1 MKIILSIL
9 NLLLI
14 SNILLAQEEIKGKIY
29 SKLNEDLI
37 PISGVN
43 VYWLD
48 TSKGTISNKDG
59 KFSIPKNNNTNKL
72 ILSFI
77 GFQTDTLLVENQSN
91 ISHVMKE
98 SNLGELD
105 EIEVTERRKSL
116 QRSYLSAQNITKI
129 SSEELLKAACCNLS
143 ESFETNP
150 SIDIN
155 FSDALTGTKQI
166 NMLGLSSPYIMIT
179 QENIPFVRGASQV
192 YGLTYTPGP
201 WIESIQVTKGTGSVV
216 NGFESIVGQINAEL
230 KKPSLSNPFFLNAFA
245 SVNGRKEFNFH
256 FNKTLSQKFSLGV
269 YGHASGRTMITDNND
284 DGFLDMPITRQIN
297 LLKRV
302 QYTDAENGFVGFLSL
317 RFLNDR
323 KISGET
329 TFNGR
334 SNNLNLSSWGSEIF
348 TQRADASLKIGY
360 VFPLITY
367 QSIGF
372 QSAYSKH
379 NQESFFGIRDY
390 NISHES
396 YYSNLIF
403 NSIITNTKHKFK
415 TGLNFS
421 RDIYS
426 ENIDTDLYNRTD
438 DVFGMFFE
446 YTYDN
451 LENLNLV
458 VGLRLDNHN
467 NIGTFLS
474 PRLHLRYQKNE
485 TPTIFRISVGQGRKV
500 GNIFAENQNI
510 FASNRTIQIFPSNG
524 SIYGLK
530 PEIAW
535 NYGLSITRNF
545 NLFNRSADI
554 ILDFYNTTFLNQVVA
569 DFEKLQYIQF
579 YNLSG
584 KSFSKSFQIELN
596 YKASN
601 NISTRI
607 AYKNENV
614 KVSYRDG
621 FKRKPLRPYSR
632 FFFNIE
638 YNTVSTNG
646 KGWRNDFTYNI
657 VGKQRVPANLLD
669 LNGFVASSYNIINF
683 QTAKVF
689 SPKFELYLGGENLL
703 NVRQKNPIIAADNPF
718 GRNFDASLVYA
729 PVFGRFLYS
738 GIRFNLN

>member
-9 NLLLI
+9 NFLLV
-14 SNILLAQEEIKGKIY
+14 SNALLSQENIKGQIF
-29 SKLNEDLI
+29 SKSKENLI
-37 PISGVN
+37 PLKGVN
-43 VYWLD
+43 IYWLN
-48 TSKGTISNKDG
+48 TSIGTISNEDG
-59 KFSIPKNNNTNKL
+59 KFSIPANNNSKKL
-72 ILSFI
+72 IISFI
-77 GFQTDTLLVENQSN
+77 GFQTDTLNIEKKSN

-98 SNLGELD
+98 SNLGKLN
-105 EIEVTERRKSL
+105 EIEVIERRKSL

-129 SSEELLKAACCNLS
+129 SSDELLKAACCNLS

-256 FNKTLSQKFSLGV
+256 INKTLGQKFSIGV
-269 YGHASGRTMITDNND
+269 YGHTSERTMITDNND
-284 DGFLDMPITRQIN
+284 DGFLDMPRTRQIN
-297 LLKRV
+297 FLKRL

-329 TFNGR
+329 NFSRR
-334 SNNLNLSSWGSEIF
+334 SNNINLSSWGSEIF

-372 QSAYSKH
+372 QTAYSKH
-379 NQESFFGIRDY
+379 NQESFFGVRNY

-396 YYSNLIF
+396 FYSNLIF
-403 NSIITNTKHKFK
+403 NSIISNTKHKFK

-421 RDIYS
+421 RDIYF
-426 ENIDTDLYNRTD
+426 ENIDADFYNRTD
-438 DVFGMFFE
+438 DVYGLFFE
-446 YTYDN
+446 YTFDN

-458 VGLRLDNHN
+458 AGLRLDNHN

-474 PRLHLRYQKNE
+474 PRLHLRYQELEK
-485 TPTIFRISVGQGRKV
+485 PTVFRISVGQGRKV

-524 SIYGLK
+524 SIYGLE

-535 NYGLSITRNF
+535 NYGISVSRNF
-545 NLFNRSADI
+545 TFLNRNADI

-569 DFEKLQYIQF
+569 DFEKLNYIQF

-596 YKASN
+596 YKASK

-614 KVSYRDG
+614 RTSYKDG

-638 YNTVSTNG
+638 YNTVNTIG

-669 LNGFVASSYNIINF
+669 LNGFVASSYSIINF
-683 QTAKVF
+683 QTTKVF
-689 SPKFELYLGGENLL
+689 SSKFELYLGGENLF
-703 NVRQKNPIIAADNPF
+703 NVRQKNPIVAADNPF
-718 GRNFDASLVYA
+718 GRNFDASIVYA

>member
-9 NLLLI
+9 NFLLV
-14 SNILLAQEEIKGKIY
+14 SNVLLAQEKIKGQIF
-29 SKLNEDLI
+29 SKSNNNLV

-43 VYWLD
+43 IYWLD
-48 TSKGTISNKDG
+48 TSVGTISNEDG
-59 KFSIPKNNNTNKL
+59 KFSIPINNNTNKL

-77 GFQTDTLLVENQSN
+77 GFQTDTLNVERKSS

-105 EIEVTERRKSL
+105 EIEVIERRKSL
-116 QRSYLSAQNITKI
+116 QRSYFSAQNITKI

-150 SIDIN
+150 SIDVN

-230 KKPSLSNPFFLNAFA
+230 KKPSLTNPLFLNAFA

-256 FNKTLSQKFSLGV
+256 YNKSLSQKFSLGL
-269 YGHASGRTMITDNND
+269 YGHTSQRYMRTDNND
-284 DGFLDMPITRQIN
+284 DGFLDMPQTRQIN
-297 LLKRV
+297 LLKRI
-302 QYTDAENGFVGFLSL
+302 QYTDAQNGLVGFLSL

-329 TFNGR
+329 NFSGK
-334 SNNLNLSSWGSEIF
+334 SDNLNLSSWGSEIF
-348 TQRADASLKIGY
+348 TQRADAILKIGY

-372 QSAYSKH
+372 QTAYSKH
-379 NQESFFGIRDY
+379 NQESFFGVRDY

-396 YYSNLIF
+396 LYGNLIF
-403 NSIITNTKHKFK
+403 NSIISNTKNKFK
-415 TGLNFS
+415 TGLNLS
-421 RDIYS
+421 RDIYYES
-426 ENIDTDLYNRTD
+426 VDTDLYKRTD

-458 VGLRLDNHN
+458 AGLRFDSHN

-474 PRLHLRYQKNE
+474 PRLHIRYQESEK
-485 TPTIFRISVGQGRKV
+485 PTVLRFSVGQGRKV

-535 NYGLSITRNF
+535 NYGLSVTRNF
-545 NLFNRSADI
+545 NLFNRNADVI
-554 ILDFYNTTFLNQVVA
+554 FDFYNTTFLNQVVA
-569 DFEKLQYIQF
+569 DLEKLQYIQF

-584 KSFSKSFQIELN
+584 KSFSKSFQIEFN

-614 KVSYRDG
+614 RTSYRDG

-638 YNTVSTNG
+638 YNTVNTNG

-657 VGKQRVPANLLD
+657 VGKQRIPSNLFHS
-669 LNGFVASSYNIINF
+669 NGLVASPYSLINF

-718 GRNFDASLVYA
+718 GRNFDASLIYA

-738 GIRFNLN
+738 GMRFNLN

>member
-14 SNILLAQEEIKGKIY
+14 SNILIAQGNIEGQIF
-29 SKLNEDLI
+29 SKSSENLTPL
-37 PISGVN
+37 PGVN
-43 VYWLD
+43 IYWLN
-48 TSKGTISNKDG
+48 TSKGTISNEDG
-59 KFSIPKNNNTNKL
+59 KFSISSNSNTNKL
-72 ILSFI
+72 ILSFL

-105 EIEVTERRKSL
+105 EIEITERRKSL

-166 NMLGLSSPYIMIT
+166 NMLGLSSPYIMMT

-192 YGLTYTPGP
+192 YGLTFTPGP

-245 SVNGRKEFNFH
+245 SVNGRREFNFH
-256 FNKTLSQKFSLGV
+256 YNKTLTQKFSLGV
-269 YGHASGRTMITDNND
+269 YGHTSQRNIVTDNND
-284 DGFLDMPITRQIN
+284 DGFLDMPKTRQIN
-297 LLKRV
+297 LLKRL

-317 RFLNDR
+317 RFLNDTKR
-323 KISGET
+323 SGET

-348 TQRADASLKIGY
+348 TQRVDASLKIGY

-379 NQESFFGIRDY
+379 NQESFFGVRDY
-390 NISHES
+390 NISQES

-426 ENIDTDLYNRTD
+426 ENIDTDLYNRKD

-446 YTYDN
+446 YAYDN

-458 VGLRLDNHN
+458 AGLRLDNHN

-474 PRLHLRYQKNE
+474 PRFHLRYQTNE
-485 TPTIFRISVGQGRKV
+485 TPTIFRISVGQG
-500 GNIFAENQNI
+500 
-510 FASNRTIQIFPSNG
+510 
-524 SIYGLK
+524 
-530 PEIAW
+530 
-535 NYGLSITRNF
+535 
-545 NLFNRSADI
+545 
-554 ILDFYNTTFLNQVVA
+554 
-569 DFEKLQYIQF
+569 
-579 YNLSG
+579 
-584 KSFSKSFQIELN
+584 
-596 YKASN
+596 
-601 NISTRI
+601 
-607 AYKNENV
+607 
-614 KVSYRDG
+614 
-621 FKRKPLRPYSR
+621 
-632 FFFNIE
+632 
-638 YNTVSTNG
+638 
-646 KGWRNDFTYNI
+646 
-657 VGKQRVPANLLD
+657 
-669 LNGFVASSYNIINF
+669 
-683 QTAKVF
+683 
-689 SPKFELYLGGENLL
+689 
-703 NVRQKNPIIAADNPF
+703 
-718 GRNFDASLVYA
+718 
-729 PVFGRFLYS
+729 
-738 GIRFNLN
+738 

>member
-1 MKIILSIL
+1 MKIILTVL

-14 SNILLAQEEIKGKIY
+14 SNILLAQEEIKGQIY

-48 TSKGTISNKDG
+48 TSKGTISNEDG

-77 GFQTDTLLVENQSN
+77 GFQTDTLLVENQPN

-230 KKPSLSNPFFLNAFA
+230 KKPSLTNPFFLNAFA

-256 FNKTLSQKFSLGV
+256 LNKTLSQKFSLGI
-269 YGHASGRTMITDNND
+269 YGHASTRTMITDNND
-284 DGFLDMPITRQIN
+284 DGFLDMPKTWQIN
-297 LLKRV
+297 FLKRL

-323 KISGET
+323 KKSGET

-334 SNNLNLSSWGSEIF
+334 SNNLNRISWGSEIF

-390 NISHES
+390 NISHVS

-451 LENLNLV
+451 LENLNLIA
-458 VGLRLDNHN
+458 GLRLDNHN

-535 NYGLSITRNF
+535 NYGLSITRNL

-569 DFEKLQYIQF
+569 DFEKLNYIQF

-584 KSFSKSFQIELN
+584 KSFSKSFQIEFN

>member
-9 NLLLI
+9 NFLLI
-14 SNILLAQEEIKGKIY
+14 INVLLAQEKIKGQIF
-29 SKLNEDLI
+29 SKSNNNLV

-43 VYWLD
+43 IYWLD
-48 TSKGTISNKDG
+48 TSVGTISNEDG
-59 KFSIPKNNNTNKL
+59 KFSIPINNNTNKL

-77 GFQTDTLLVENQSN
+77 GFQTDTLNIERKSS
-91 ISHVMKE
+91 ISHIMKE
-98 SNLGELD
+98 SNLGELN
-105 EIEVTERRKSL
+105 EIEVIERRKSL
-116 QRSYLSAQNITKI
+116 QRSYFSAQNITKI

-150 SIDIN
+150 SIDVN

-230 KKPSLSNPFFLNAFA
+230 KKPSLTNPFFLNAFA

-256 FNKTLSQKFSLGV
+256 YNKSLSQKFSLGL
-269 YGHASGRTMITDNND
+269 YGHTSRRNMITDNND
-284 DGFLDMPITRQIN
+284 DGFLDMPQTRQIN
-297 LLKRV
+297 LLKRI
-302 QYTDAENGFVGFLSL
+302 QYTDAQNGLVGFLSL

-329 TFNGR
+329 NFSGR
-334 SNNLNLSSWGSEIF
+334 SDNLNLSSWGSEIF
-348 TQRADASLKIGY
+348 TQRADASIKIGY

-372 QSAYSKH
+372 QTAYSKH
-379 NQESFFGIRDY
+379 NQESFFGVRDY

-396 YYSNLIF
+396 IYSNLIF
-403 NSIITNTKHKFK
+403 NSIIYNTKNKFK

-421 RDIYS
+421 RDIYY
-426 ENIDTDLYNRTD
+426 ERVDTDLYKRTD

-458 VGLRLDNHN
+458 AGLRFDTHN

-474 PRLHLRYQKNE
+474 PRLHIRYQEMEK
-485 TPTIFRISVGQGRKV
+485 PTILRFSVGQGRKV

-535 NYGLSITRNF
+535 NYGLSVTRNF
-545 NLFNRSADI
+545 NLFNRNADVI
-554 ILDFYNTTFLNQVVA
+554 FDFYNTTFLNQVVA
-569 DFEKLQYIQF
+569 DIEKLQYVQF

-584 KSFSKSFQIELN
+584 KSFSKSFQIEFN

-614 KVSYRDG
+614 RTSYRDG
-621 FKRKPLRPYSR
+621 FKRRPLRPYSR

-638 YNTVSTNG
+638 YNTVNTKG
-646 KGWRNDFTYNI
+646 KGWRNDLTYNI
-657 VGKQRVPANLLD
+657 IGKQRIPSNLFHS
-669 LNGFVASSYNIINF
+669 NGFVASPYSLINF

-689 SPKFELYLGGENLL
+689 SSKFELYLGGENLL

>member
-1 MKIILSIL
+1 MKIILTVL

-14 SNILLAQEEIKGKIY
+14 SNILLAQEKIKGQIY

-48 TSKGTISNKDG
+48 TSKGTISNEDG

-77 GFQTDTLLVENQSN
+77 GFQTDTLLVENQPN

-230 KKPSLSNPFFLNAFA
+230 KKPSLTNPFFLNAFA

-256 FNKTLSQKFSLGV
+256 LNKTLSQKFSLGI
-269 YGHASGRTMITDNND
+269 YGHASARTMITDNND
-284 DGFLDMPITRQIN
+284 DGFLDMPKTWQIN
-297 LLKRV
+297 FLKRL

-323 KISGET
+323 KKSGET

-334 SNNLNLSSWGSEIF
+334 SNNLNRISWGSEIF

-390 NISHES
+390 NISHVS

-438 DVFGMFFE
+438 DVFGIFFE

-458 VGLRLDNHN
+458 AGLRLDNHN

-535 NYGLSITRNF
+535 NYGLSITRNL

-569 DFEKLQYIQF
+569 DFEKLNYIQF

-596 YKASN
+596 YRASN

>member
-1 MKIILSIL
+1 MKIILPIL

-14 SNILLAQEEIKGKIY
+14 TNILLAQEEIKGEIY

-48 TSKGTISNKDG
+48 TSKGTISNEDG

-116 QRSYLSAQNITKI
+116 QRSYLSAQNVTKI

-150 SIDIN
+150 SIDVN

-216 NGFESIVGQINAEL
+216 NGFESIAGQINAEL
-230 KKPSLSNPFFLNAFA
+230 KKPSLTNPLFLNAFA

-256 FNKTLSQKFSLGV
+256 YNKSLSQKFSLGL
-269 YGHASGRTMITDNND
+269 YGHTSQRNMITDNND
-284 DGFLDMPITRQIN
+284 DGFLDMPQTRQIN
-297 LLKRV
+297 LLKRI

-329 TFNGR
+329 TFDGR

-426 ENIDTDLYNRTD
+426 ENVDTDLYNRTD

-458 VGLRLDNHN
+458 AGLRLDNHN

-530 PEIAW
+530 PEIA
-535 NYGLSITRNF
+535 GIT
-545 NLFNRSADI
+545 
-554 ILDFYNTTFLNQVVA
+554 
-569 DFEKLQYIQF
+569 
-579 YNLSG
+579 G
-584 KSFSKSFQIELN
+584 
-596 YKASN
+596 
-601 NISTRI
+601 
-607 AYKNENV
+607 
-614 KVSYRDG
+614 
-621 FKRKPLRPYSR
+621 
-632 FFFNIE
+632 
-638 YNTVSTNG
+638 
-646 KGWRNDFTYNI
+646 
-657 VGKQRVPANLLD
+657 
-669 LNGFVASSYNIINF
+669 
-683 QTAKVF
+683 
-689 SPKFELYLGGENLL
+689 
-703 NVRQKNPIIAADNPF
+703 
-718 GRNFDASLVYA
+718 
-729 PVFGRFLYS
+729 
-738 GIRFNLN
+738 

>member
-9 NLLLI
+9 NFLLI
-14 SNILLAQEEIKGKIY
+14 SNVLLAQEKIKGQIF
-29 SKLNEDLI
+29 SKSNNNLV

-43 VYWLD
+43 IYWLD
-48 TSKGTISNKDG
+48 TSVGTISNEDG
-59 KFSIPKNNNTNKL
+59 KFSIPINNNTNKL

-77 GFQTDTLLVENQSN
+77 GFQTDTLNVERKSS

-105 EIEVTERRKSL
+105 EIEVIERRKSL
-116 QRSYLSAQNITKI
+116 QRSYFSAQNITKI

-150 SIDIN
+150 SIDVN

-230 KKPSLSNPFFLNAFA
+230 KKPSLTNPFFLNAFA

-256 FNKTLSQKFSLGV
+256 YNKSLSQKFSLGL
-269 YGHASGRTMITDNND
+269 YGHTSQRYMITDNND
-284 DGFLDMPITRQIN
+284 DGFLDMPKTRQIN
-297 LLKRV
+297 LLKRI
-302 QYTDAENGFVGFLSL
+302 QYTDAQNGLVGFLSL

-329 TFNGR
+329 NFSGR

-372 QSAYSKH
+372 QTAYSKH
-379 NQESFFGIRDY
+379 NQESFFGVRDY

-396 YYSNLIF
+396 LYGNLIF
-403 NSIITNTKHKFK
+403 NSIISNTKHKFK

-421 RDIYS
+421 RDIYYES
-426 ENIDTDLYNRTD
+426 VDTDLYKRTD

-458 VGLRLDNHN
+458 AGLRLDNHN

-474 PRLHLRYQKNE
+474 PRLHIRYQESEK
-485 TPTIFRISVGQGRKV
+485 PTMFRFSVGQGRKV

-545 NLFNRSADI
+545 NLFNRNADI
-554 ILDFYNTTFLNQVVA
+554 IFDFYNTTFLNQVVV

-584 KSFSKSFQIELN
+584 KSFSKSFQIEFN

-614 KVSYRDG
+614 RTSYRDG

-638 YNTVSTNG
+638 YNTVNTNG

-657 VGKQRVPANLLD
+657 VGKQRIPSNLFHS
-669 LNGFVASSYNIINF
+669 NGFVASSYSLINF

-689 SPKFELYLGGENLL
+689 SSKFELYLGG
-703 NVRQKNPIIAADNPF
+703 KIC
-718 GRNFDASLVYA
+718 
-729 PVFGRFLYS
+729 
-738 GIRFNLN
+738 

>member
-9 NLLLI
+9 NFLLV
-14 SNILLAQEEIKGKIY
+14 SNVLLAQEKIKGQIF
-29 SKLNEDLI
+29 SKSNNNLV

-43 VYWLD
+43 IYWLD
-48 TSKGTISNKDG
+48 TSVGTISNEDG
-59 KFSIPKNNNTNKL
+59 KFSIPINNNTNKL

-77 GFQTDTLLVENQSN
+77 GFQTDTLNVERKSS

-105 EIEVTERRKSL
+105 EIEVIERRKSL
-116 QRSYLSAQNITKI
+116 QRSYFSAQNITKI

-150 SIDIN
+150 SIDVN

-230 KKPSLSNPFFLNAFA
+230 KKPSLTNPLFLNAFA

-256 FNKTLSQKFSLGV
+256 YNKSLSQKFSLGL
-269 YGHASGRTMITDNND
+269 YGHTSQRYMRTDNND
-284 DGFLDMPITRQIN
+284 DGFLDMPQTRQIN
-297 LLKRV
+297 LLKRI
-302 QYTDAENGFVGFLSL
+302 QYTDAQNGLVGFLSL

-329 TFNGR
+329 NFSGK
-334 SNNLNLSSWGSEIF
+334 SDNLNLSSWGSEIF

-372 QSAYSKH
+372 QTAYSKH
-379 NQESFFGIRDY
+379 NQESFFGVRDY

-396 YYSNLIF
+396 LYGNLIF
-403 NSIITNTKHKFK
+403 NSIISNTKNKFK
-415 TGLNFS
+415 TGLNLS
-421 RDIYS
+421 RDIYYES
-426 ENIDTDLYNRTD
+426 VDTDLYKRTD

-458 VGLRLDNHN
+458 AGLRFDSHN

-474 PRLHLRYQKNE
+474 PRLHIRYQESEK
-485 TPTIFRISVGQGRKV
+485 PTVLRFSVGQGRKV

-535 NYGLSITRNF
+535 NYGLSVTRNF
-545 NLFNRSADI
+545 NLFNRNADVI
-554 ILDFYNTTFLNQVVA
+554 FDFYNTTFLNQVVA

-584 KSFSKSFQIELN
+584 KSFSKSFQIEFN
-596 YKASN
+596 YRASN

-614 KVSYRDG
+614 RTSYRDG

-638 YNTVSTNG
+638 YNTVNTNG

-657 VGKQRVPANLLD
+657 VGKQRIPSNLFHS
-669 LNGFVASSYNIINF
+669 NGLVASPYSLINF

-718 GRNFDASLVYA
+718 GRNFDASLIYA

-738 GIRFNLN
+738 GMRFNLN

>member
-9 NLLLI
+9 NFLLL
-14 SNILLAQEEIKGKIY
+14 SNTLLAQEKIKGQIF
-29 SKLNEDLI
+29 SKLKEDLV
-37 PISGVN
+37 PLPGVN
-43 VYWLD
+43 IYWLD
-48 TSKGTISNKDG
+48 SPIGTISDEDG
-59 KFSIPKNNNTNKL
+59 KFSITVNSDSKKL
-72 ILSFI
+72 IISFL
-77 GFQTDTLLVENQSN
+77 GFQTDTLN
-91 ISHVMKE
+91 IEKQLNLSHVMKE
-98 SNLGELD
+98 SNLGKLNEV
-105 EIEVTERRKSL
+105 EVTEKRKSL
-116 QRSYLSAQNITKI
+116 KRSYLSAQNITKI

-179 QENIPFVRGASQV
+179 QENIPFVRGASQI

-216 NGFESIVGQINAEL
+216 NGFESIAGQINAEL

-256 FNKTLSQKFSLGV
+256 FNRALSKNFSLGV
-269 YGHASGRTMITDNND
+269 YGHNSQRNMLTDNNG
-284 DGFLDMPITRQIN
+284 DGFLDMPRTRQIN
-297 LLKRV
+297 LLKRL
-302 QYTDAENGFVGFLSL
+302 QYTDAENGYVGFLSL
-317 RFLNDR
+317 RFLNDK

-329 TFNGR
+329 NFTGRNDNFN
-334 SNNLNLSSWGSEIF
+334 LTSWGSEIF
-348 TQRADASLKIGY
+348 TQRADATLKIGY

-372 QSAYSKH
+372 QTAYSKH
-379 NQESFFGIRDY
+379 NQESFFGLRDY

-396 YYSNLIF
+396 FYSNLIF
-403 NSIITNTKHKFK
+403 NSIISNTKHKFK

-421 RDIYS
+421 RDIYF
-426 ENIDTDLYNRTD
+426 ENVNEDVYKRTD
-438 DVFGMFFE
+438 DVYGLFFE
-446 YTYDN
+446 YTFDN
-451 LENLNLV
+451 LKNLNLV
-458 VGLRLDNHN
+458 AGLRLDNHN

-474 PRLHLRYQKNE
+474 PRLHLRYQALDR
-485 TPTIFRISVGQGRKV
+485 PTIFRFSVGQGRKV

-510 FASNRTIQIFPSNG
+510 FASNRAIQIFPSNG
-524 SIYGLK
+524 SIYGLE

-535 NYGLSITRNF
+535 NYGLSISRNF
-545 NLFNRSADI
+545 TFLNRNADV

-569 DFEKLQYIQF
+569 DFEKLGYVQF

-584 KSFSKSFQIELN
+584 KSYSKSFQIELN
-596 YKASN
+596 YKVLN

-614 KVSYRDG
+614 RILYKDG

-638 YNTVSTNG
+638 YNTLNNDG
-646 KGWRNDFTYNI
+646 KGWRNDLTFN
-657 VGKQRVPANLLD
+657 VLGKQRVPSNLLN
-669 LNGFVASSYNIINF
+669 LNGLIASSYSLINF

-689 SPKFELYLGGENLL
+689 SPKFELYLGGENLF

-718 GRNFDASLVYA
+718 GRYFDASLVYA
-729 PVFGRFLYS
+729 PVFGRFFYS
-738 GIRFNLN
+738 GMRFNIN

>member
-1 MKIILSIL
+1 MKIILSLL

-14 SNILLAQEEIKGKIY
+14 SNILIAQENIKGQVF
-29 SKLNEDLI
+29 SKSNENLI
-37 PISGVN
+37 PLPGVN
-43 VYWLD
+43 IYWLN
-48 TSKGTISNKDG
+48 TSIGTISNQDG
-59 KFSIPKNNNTNKL
+59 KFSIPVNNNSNKL
-72 ILSFI
+72 IISFI
-77 GFQTDTLLVENQSN
+77 GFQTDTLNIEKQSN
-91 ISHVMKE
+91 LSHVMKE
-98 SNLGELD
+98 SNLGELN

-129 SSEELLKAACCNLS
+129 SSDELLKAACCNLS

-201 WIESIQVTKGTGSVV
+201 WIESIQVTKGAGSVV
-216 NGFESIVGQINAEL
+216 NGFESIVGQINTEL
-230 KKPSLSNPFFLNAFA
+230 KKPGLSNPFFLNAFA

-256 FNKTLSQKFSLGV
+256 FNKTLSKNFSLGV
-269 YGHASGRTMITDNND
+269 YGHTSQRTMITDNND
-284 DGFLDMPITRQIN
+284 DGFLDMPRTRQIN
-297 LLKRV
+297 FLKRI

-329 TFNGR
+329 NFTGR
-334 SNNLNLSSWGSEIF
+334 GNTLGLISWGSEIF

-372 QSAYSKH
+372 QTAYSKH
-379 NQESFFGIRDY
+379 NQESFFGVRDY

-396 YYSNLIF
+396 FYSNLIF
-403 NSIITNTKHKFK
+403 NSIISNTKHKFK

-421 RDIYS
+421 RDIYF
-426 ENIDTDLYNRTD
+426 ENVDADFYKRAD
-438 DVFGMFFE
+438 DVYGLFFE
-446 YTYDN
+446 YTFDN

-458 VGLRLDNHN
+458 AGLRLDNHN

-474 PRLHLRYQKNE
+474 PRLHLRYQASEK
-485 TPTIFRISVGQGRKV
+485 PTVFRISVGQGRKV

-510 FASNRTIQIFPSNG
+510 FTSNRTIQIFPSNG
-524 SIYGLK
+524 SIYGLE

-535 NYGLSITRNF
+535 NYGLSISRNF
-545 NLFNRSADI
+545 NFLNRNADI

-569 DFEKLQYIQF
+569 DFEKLRYIQF

-584 KSFSKSFQIELN
+584 KSYSKSFQIELN

-614 KVSYRDG
+614 RISYKDG

-638 YNTVSTNG
+638 YNTVNTDG
-646 KGWRNDFTYNI
+646 KGWRNDLTFNI
-657 VGKQRVPANLLD
+657 VGKQRVPSNLLN
-669 LNGFVASSYNIINF
+669 LNGFVTSSYNIINF

-689 SPKFELYLGGENLL
+689 SSKFELYLGGENLL
-703 NVRQKNPIIAADNPF
+703 NVRQKNPIIDADNPF

>member
-9 NLLLI
+9 NFLLI
-14 SNILLAQEEIKGKIY
+14 SNVLLAQENIRGQVF
-29 SKLNEDLI
+29 SKSNDNLV
-37 PISGVN
+37 PMSGVN
-43 VYWLD
+43 IYWLD
-48 TSKGTISNKDG
+48 TSVGTISNEDG
-59 KFSIPKNNNTNKL
+59 KFSIPINNNTNKL

-77 GFQTDTLLVENQSN
+77 GFQTDTLNIEKKSS

-98 SNLGELD
+98 SNLGELN
-105 EIEVTERRKSL
+105 EIEIVERRKSL
-116 QRSYLSAQNITKI
+116 QRSYFSAQNITKI

-150 SIDIN
+150 SIDVN

-230 KKPSLSNPFFLNAFA
+230 KKPSLTNPLFLNAFA

-256 FNKTLSQKFSLGV
+256 YNKSLSQKFSLGL
-269 YGHASGRTMITDNND
+269 YGHTSQRNMITDNND
-284 DGFLDMPITRQIN
+284 DGFLDMPQTRQIN
-297 LLKRV
+297 LLKRI
-302 QYTDAENGFVGFLSL
+302 QYTDAQNGIVGFLSL

-323 KISGET
+323 KTSGET
-329 TFNGR
+329 NFSGR
-334 SNNLNLSSWGSEIF
+334 SNNINLSSWGSEIF

-372 QSAYSKH
+372 QTAYSKH
-379 NQESFFGIRDY
+379 NQESFFGVRDY
-390 NISHES
+390 NITHES
-396 YYSNLIF
+396 LYSNLIF
-403 NSIITNTKHKFK
+403 NSIISNTKNKFK

-421 RDIYS
+421 RDIYNES
-426 ENIDTDLYNRTD
+426 VDTDLYRRTD

-458 VGLRLDNHN
+458 AGLRFDSHN

-474 PRLHLRYQKNE
+474 PRLHIRYQESEKS
-485 TPTIFRISVGQGRKV
+485 TIFRFSVGQGRKV

-535 NYGLSITRNF
+535 NYGLSVTRNF
-545 NLFNRSADI
+545 NLFNRIADVI
-554 ILDFYNTTFLNQVVA
+554 FDFYNTTFLNQVVA

-584 KSFSKSFQIELN
+584 KSFSKSFQIEFN

-614 KVSYRDG
+614 RTSYRDG

-638 YNTVSTNG
+638 YNTVNNKG

-657 VGKQRVPANLLD
+657 VGKQRIPSNLFH
-669 LNGFVASSYNIINF
+669 LNGFVASPYSLINF

-689 SPKFELYLGGENLL
+689 SSKFELYLGGENLL

>member
-1 MKIILSIL
+1 MKIILTVL

-14 SNILLAQEEIKGKIY
+14 SNILLAQEEIKGQIY

-48 TSKGTISNKDG
+48 TSKGTISNEDG

-230 KKPSLSNPFFLNAFA
+230 KKPSLTNPFFLNAFA

-256 FNKTLSQKFSLGV
+256 LNKTLSQKFSLGI
-269 YGHASGRTMITDNND
+269 YGHASTRTMITDNND
-284 DGFLDMPITRQIN
+284 DGFLDMPKTRQIN
-297 LLKRV
+297 LLKRL

-323 KISGET
+323 KKSGET

-334 SNNLNLSSWGSEIF
+334 SNNLNRISWGSEIF

-390 NISHES
+390 NISHVS

-458 VGLRLDNHN
+458 AGLRLDNHN

-535 NYGLSITRNF
+535 NYGLSITRNL

-569 DFEKLQYIQF
+569 DFEKLNYIQF

-601 NISTRI
+601 KISTRI

>member
-9 NLLLI
+9 NFLLV
-14 SNILLAQEEIKGKIY
+14 SNVLLAQEKIKGQIF
-29 SKLNEDLI
+29 SKSNNNLV

-43 VYWLD
+43 IYWLD
-48 TSKGTISNKDG
+48 TSVGTISNEDG
-59 KFSIPKNNNTNKL
+59 KFSIPINNNTNKL

-77 GFQTDTLLVENQSN
+77 GFQTDTLNVERKSS

-105 EIEVTERRKSL
+105 EIEVIERRKSL
-116 QRSYLSAQNITKI
+116 QRSYFSAQNITKI

-150 SIDIN
+150 SIDVN

-230 KKPSLSNPFFLNAFA
+230 KKPSFTNPLFLNAFA

-256 FNKTLSQKFSLGV
+256 YNKSLSQKFSLGL
-269 YGHASGRTMITDNND
+269 YGHTSQRYMRTDNND
-284 DGFLDMPITRQIN
+284 DGFLDMPQTRQIN
-297 LLKRV
+297 LLKRI
-302 QYTDAENGFVGFLSL
+302 QYTDAQNGLVGFLSL

-329 TFNGR
+329 NFSGK
-334 SNNLNLSSWGSEIF
+334 SDNLNLSSWGSEIF

-372 QSAYSKH
+372 QTAYSKH
-379 NQESFFGIRDY
+379 NQESFFGVRDY

-396 YYSNLIF
+396 LYGNLIF
-403 NSIITNTKHKFK
+403 NSIISNTKNKFK
-415 TGLNFS
+415 TGLNLS
-421 RDIYS
+421 RDIYYES
-426 ENIDTDLYNRTD
+426 VDTDLYKRTD

-458 VGLRLDNHN
+458 AGLRFDSHN

-474 PRLHLRYQKNE
+474 PRLHIRYQESEK
-485 TPTIFRISVGQGRKV
+485 PTVLRFSVGQGRKV

-535 NYGLSITRNF
+535 NYGLSVTRNF
-545 NLFNRSADI
+545 NLFNRNADVI
-554 ILDFYNTTFLNQVVA
+554 FDFYNTTFLNQVVA

-584 KSFSKSFQIELN
+584 KSFSKSFQIEFN

-614 KVSYRDG
+614 RTSYRDG

-638 YNTVSTNG
+638 YNTVNTNG

-657 VGKQRVPANLLD
+657 VGKQRIPSNLFHS
-669 LNGFVASSYNIINF
+669 NGLVASPYSLINF

-718 GRNFDASLVYA
+718 GRNFDASLIYA

-738 GIRFNLN
+738 GMRFNLN

>member
-14 SNILLAQEEIKGKIY
+14 SNILLAQEEIKGQIY

>member
-9 NLLLI
+9 NFLLV
-14 SNILLAQEEIKGKIY
+14 SNVLLAQEKIKGQIF
-29 SKLNEDLI
+29 SKSNNNLV

-43 VYWLD
+43 IYWLD
-48 TSKGTISNKDG
+48 TSVGTISNEDG
-59 KFSIPKNNNTNKL
+59 KFSIPINNNTNKL

-77 GFQTDTLLVENQSN
+77 GFQTDTLNVERKSS

-105 EIEVTERRKSL
+105 EIEVIERRKSL
-116 QRSYLSAQNITKI
+116 QRSYFSAQNITKI

-150 SIDIN
+150 SIDVN

-230 KKPSLSNPFFLNAFA
+230 KKPSLTNPLFLNAFA

-256 FNKTLSQKFSLGV
+256 YNKSLSQKFSLGL
-269 YGHASGRTMITDNND
+269 YGHTSQRYMRTDNND
-284 DGFLDMPITRQIN
+284 DGFLDMPQTRQIN
-297 LLKRV
+297 LLKRI
-302 QYTDAENGFVGFLSL
+302 QYTDAQNGLVGFLSL

-329 TFNGR
+329 NFSGK
-334 SNNLNLSSWGSEIF
+334 SDNLNLSSWGSEIF

-372 QSAYSKH
+372 QTAYSKH
-379 NQESFFGIRDY
+379 NQESFFGVRDY

-396 YYSNLIF
+396 LYGNLIF
-403 NSIITNTKHKFK
+403 NSIISNTKNKFK
-415 TGLNFS
+415 TGLNLS
-421 RDIYS
+421 RDIYYES
-426 ENIDTDLYNRTD
+426 VDTDLYKRTD

-458 VGLRLDNHN
+458 AGLRFDSHN

-474 PRLHLRYQKNE
+474 PRLHIRYQESEK
-485 TPTIFRISVGQGRKV
+485 PTVLRFSVGQGRKV

-535 NYGLSITRNF
+535 NYGLSVTRNF
-545 NLFNRSADI
+545 NLFNRNADVI
-554 ILDFYNTTFLNQVVA
+554 FDFYNTTFLNQVVA

-584 KSFSKSFQIELN
+584 KSFSKSFQIEFN

-614 KVSYRDG
+614 RTSYRDG

-638 YNTVSTNG
+638 YNTVNTNG

-657 VGKQRVPANLLD
+657 VGKQRIPSNLFHS
-669 LNGFVASSYNIINF
+669 NGFVASPYSLINF

-689 SPKFELYLGGENLL
+689 SPKFELYLGWENLL

-718 GRNFDASLVYA
+718 GRNFDASLIYA

-738 GIRFNLN
+738 GMRFNLN

>member
-1 MKIILSIL
+1 MKIILPIL

-14 SNILLAQEEIKGKIY
+14 TNILLAQEEIKGEIY

-48 TSKGTISNKDG
+48 TSKGTISNEDG
-59 KFSIPKNNNTNKL
+59 KFSIPKNDNTNKL

-77 GFQTDTLLVENQSN
+77 GFQTDTLIVENQSN

-116 QRSYLSAQNITKI
+116 QRSYLSAQNVTKI

-230 KKPSLSNPFFLNAFA
+230 KKPSLSNPFFFNAFA
-245 SVNGRKEFNFH
+245 SVNGRKELNFH

-297 LLKRV
+297 LLKRL
-302 QYTDAENGFVGFLSL
+302 QYTDAENGFVGFFSL

-323 KISGET
+323 KKSGET

-451 LENLNLV
+451 LESLNLV
-458 VGLRLDNHN
+458 AGLRLDNHN

-657 VGKQRVPANLLD
+657 VGKQRVPANLLN

-683 QTAKVF
+683 QTTKVF

>member
-14 SNILLAQEEIKGKIY
+14 SNILLAQEEIKGQIY

-458 VGLRLDNHN
+458 AGLRLDNHN

-545 NLFNRSADI
+545 NLFNRSSDI

-614 KVSYRDG
+614 KVTYRDG

>member
-1 MKIILSIL
+1 MKIILTVL

-14 SNILLAQEEIKGKIY
+14 SNILLAQEEIKGQIY

-48 TSKGTISNKDG
+48 TSKGTISNEDG

-77 GFQTDTLLVENQSN
+77 GFQTDTLLVENQPN

-230 KKPSLSNPFFLNAFA
+230 KKPSLTNSFFLNAFA

-256 FNKTLSQKFSLGV
+256 LNKTLSQKFSLGI
-269 YGHASGRTMITDNND
+269 YGHASARTMITDNND
-284 DGFLDMPITRQIN
+284 DGFLDMPKTWQIN
-297 LLKRV
+297 FLKRL

-323 KISGET
+323 KKSGET

-334 SNNLNLSSWGSEIF
+334 SNNLNRISWGSEIF
-348 TQRADASLKIGY
+348 TQRADASLKMGY

-390 NISHES
+390 NISHIS

-458 VGLRLDNHN
+458 AGLRLDNHN

-535 NYGLSITRNF
+535 NYGLSITHNL

-569 DFEKLQYIQF
+569 DFEKLNYIQF

-601 NISTRI
+601 KISTRI

-669 LNGFVASSYNIINF
+669 LNGFVALPYNIINF

-703 NVRQKNPIIAADNPF
+703 NVKQKNPIIAADNPF

-729 PVFGRFLYS
+729 PIFGRFLYS

>member
-9 NLLLI
+9 NFLLV
-14 SNILLAQEEIKGKIY
+14 SNVLLAQEKIKGQIF
-29 SKLNEDLI
+29 SKSNNNLV

-43 VYWLD
+43 IYWLD
-48 TSKGTISNKDG
+48 TSVGTISNEDG
-59 KFSIPKNNNTNKL
+59 KFSIPINNNTNKL

-77 GFQTDTLLVENQSN
+77 GFQTDTLNVERKSS

-105 EIEVTERRKSL
+105 EIEVIERRKSL
-116 QRSYLSAQNITKI
+116 QRSYFSAQNITKI

-150 SIDIN
+150 SIDVN

-230 KKPSLSNPFFLNAFA
+230 KKPSLTNPLFLNAFA

-256 FNKTLSQKFSLGV
+256 YNKSLSQKFSLGL
-269 YGHASGRTMITDNND
+269 YGHTSQRYMRTDNND
-284 DGFLDMPITRQIN
+284 DGFLDMPQTRQIN
-297 LLKRV
+297 LLKRI
-302 QYTDAENGFVGFLSL
+302 QYTDAQNGLVGFLSL

-329 TFNGR
+329 NFSGK
-334 SNNLNLSSWGSEIF
+334 SDNLNLSSWGSEIF

-372 QSAYSKH
+372 QTAYSKH
-379 NQESFFGIRDY
+379 NQESFFGVRDY

-396 YYSNLIF
+396 LYGNLIF
-403 NSIITNTKHKFK
+403 NSIISNTKNKFK
-415 TGLNFS
+415 TGLNLS
-421 RDIYS
+421 RDIYYES
-426 ENIDTDLYNRTD
+426 VDTDLYKRTD

-458 VGLRLDNHN
+458 AGLRLDSHN

-474 PRLHLRYQKNE
+474 PRLHIRYQESEK
-485 TPTIFRISVGQGRKV
+485 PTVLRFSVGQGRKV

-535 NYGLSITRNF
+535 NYGLSVTRNF
-545 NLFNRSADI
+545 NLFNRNADVI
-554 ILDFYNTTFLNQVVA
+554 FDFYNTTFLNQVVA

-584 KSFSKSFQIELN
+584 KSFSKSFQIEFN

-614 KVSYRDG
+614 RTSYRDG

-638 YNTVSTNG
+638 YNTVNTNG

-657 VGKQRVPANLLD
+657 VGKQRIPSNLFHS
-669 LNGFVASSYNIINF
+669 NGLVASPYSLINF

-718 GRNFDASLVYA
+718 GRNFDASLIYA

-738 GIRFNLN
+738 GMRFNLN

>member
-9 NLLLI
+9 NFLLV
-14 SNILLAQEEIKGKIY
+14 SNALLSQENIKGQIF
-29 SKLNEDLI
+29 SKSKENLI
-37 PISGVN
+37 PLKGVN
-43 VYWLD
+43 IYWLN
-48 TSKGTISNKDG
+48 TSIGTISNEDG
-59 KFSIPKNNNTNKL
+59 KFSIPANNNSKKL
-72 ILSFI
+72 IISFI
-77 GFQTDTLLVENQSN
+77 GFQTDTLNIEKKSN

-98 SNLGELD
+98 SNLGKLN
-105 EIEVTERRKSL
+105 EIEVIERRKSL

-129 SSEELLKAACCNLS
+129 SSDELLKAACCNLS

-256 FNKTLSQKFSLGV
+256 INKTLGQKFSIGV
-269 YGHASGRTMITDNND
+269 YGHTSERTMITDNND
-284 DGFLDMPITRQIN
+284 DGFLDMPRTRQIN
-297 LLKRV
+297 FLKRL

-329 TFNGR
+329 NFSRR
-334 SNNLNLSSWGSEIF
+334 SNNINLSSWGSEIF

-372 QSAYSKH
+372 QTAYSKH
-379 NQESFFGIRDY
+379 NQESFFGVRNY

-396 YYSNLIF
+396 FYSNLIF
-403 NSIITNTKHKFK
+403 NSIISNTKHKFK

-421 RDIYS
+421 RDIYF
-426 ENIDTDLYNRTD
+426 ENIDADFYNRTD
-438 DVFGMFFE
+438 DVYGLFFE
-446 YTYDN
+446 YTFDN

-458 VGLRLDNHN
+458 AGLRLDNHN

-474 PRLHLRYQKNE
+474 PRLHLRYQELEK
-485 TPTIFRISVGQGRKV
+485 PTVFRISVGQGRKV

-524 SIYGLK
+524 SIYGLE

-535 NYGLSITRNF
+535 NYGISVSRNF
-545 NLFNRSADI
+545 TFLNRNADI

-569 DFEKLQYIQF
+569 DFEKLNYIQF

-596 YKASN
+596 YKASK

-614 KVSYRDG
+614 RTSYKDG

-638 YNTVSTNG
+638 YNTVNTIG

-669 LNGFVASSYNIINF
+669 LNGFVASSYSIINF
-683 QTAKVF
+683 QTTKVF
-689 SPKFELYLGGENLL
+689 SSKFELYLGGENLF
-703 NVRQKNPIIAADNPF
+703 NVRQKNPIVAADNPF

-738 GIRFNLN
+738 GLRFNLN

>member
-1 MKIILSIL
+1 MKIILPIL

-14 SNILLAQEEIKGKIY
+14 SNILLAQEEIKGEIY

-59 KFSIPKNNNTNKL
+59 KFSIPKNDNTNKL

-245 SVNGRKEFNFH
+245 SVNGRKELNFH

-297 LLKRV
+297 LLKRL
-302 QYTDAENGFVGFLSL
+302 QYTDAENGFVGFFSL
-317 RFLNDR
+317 RFLNDK

-329 TFNGR
+329 TFNGKI
-334 SNNLNLSSWGSEIF
+334 NNLDLSSWGSEIF

-458 VGLRLDNHN
+458 AGLRLDNHN

-474 PRLHLRYQKNE
+474 PRLHLRYQKKE

-638 YNTVSTNG
+638 YNTVGTNG

-683 QTAKVF
+683 QTTKVF

>member
-14 SNILLAQEEIKGKIY
+14 SNILIAQGNIEGQIF
-29 SKLNEDLI
+29 SKSSENLTPL
-37 PISGVN
+37 PGVN
-43 VYWLD
+43 IYWLN
-48 TSKGTISNKDG
+48 TSKGTISNEDG
-59 KFSIPKNNNTNKL
+59 KFSISSNSNTNKL
-72 ILSFI
+72 ILSFL

-105 EIEVTERRKSL
+105 EIEITERRKSL

-166 NMLGLSSPYIMIT
+166 NMLGLSSPYIMMT

-192 YGLTYTPGP
+192 YGLTFTPGP

-230 KKPSLSNPFFLNAFA
+230 KKPSLSTPFFLNAFA
-245 SVNGRKEFNFH
+245 SVNGRREFNFH
-256 FNKTLSQKFSLGV
+256 YNKTLNQKFSLGV
-269 YGHASGRTMITDNND
+269 YGHTSQRNIVTDNND
-284 DGFLDMPITRQIN
+284 DGFLDMPKTRQIN
-297 LLKRV
+297 LLKRL

-317 RFLNDR
+317 RFLNDTKR
-323 KISGET
+323 SGET

-348 TQRADASLKIGY
+348 TQRVDASLKIGY

-379 NQESFFGIRDY
+379 NQESFFGVRDY

-426 ENIDTDLYNRTD
+426 ENIDTDLYNRKD

-446 YTYDN
+446 YAYDN

-458 VGLRLDNHN
+458 AGLRLDNHN

-474 PRLHLRYQKNE
+474 PRFHLRYQKNG

-535 NYGLSITRNF
+535 NFGLSITRNF

-579 YNLSG
+579 YNLTG

-601 NISTRI
+601 YVSTRI

-638 YNTVSTNG
+638 YNTVNAVG

-657 VGKQRVPANLLD
+657 IGKQRVPANLLY

-689 SPKFELYLGGENLL
+689 SPKFELYLGAENLL

-729 PVFGRFLYS
+729 PVFGTFFYS

>member
-1 MKIILSIL
+1 MRVILSIL

-14 SNILLAQEEIKGKIY
+14 SNTLTAQEDLRGQIF
-29 SKLNEDLI
+29 SKSNENLI
-37 PISGVN
+37 PLSGVN
-43 VYWLD
+43 IYWLN
-48 TSKGTISNKDG
+48 TSIGTISNKDG
-59 KFSIPKNNNTNKL
+59 KFSIPVNNNTNKL

-77 GFQTDTLLVENQSN
+77 GFQTDTLNVEKKS
-91 ISHVMKE
+91 SVLYVMKE
-98 SNLGELD
+98 SDLGELN
-105 EIEVTERRKSL
+105 EVEVTERRKSL

-201 WIESIQVTKGTGSVV
+201 WIESIQVTKGTGSAV

-230 KKPSLSNPFFLNAFA
+230 KKPSLSNPFFLNLFA

-256 FNKTLSQKFSLGV
+256 FNKTLSKKFSLGV
-269 YGHASGRTMITDNND
+269 YGHTSERTMINDNND
-284 DGFLDMPITRQIN
+284 DGFFDMPKTRQIN
-297 LLKRV
+297 FLKRL

-360 VFPLITY
+360 VFPVITY

-379 NQESFFGIRDY
+379 NQRSFFGIRDY

-403 NSIITNTKHKFK
+403 NTIITNTKHKFK
-415 TGLNFS
+415 TGVNFS
-421 RDIYS
+421 RDIYF
-426 ENIDTDLYNRTD
+426 ENVDMDLYNRTD

-458 VGLRLDNHN
+458 AGLRLDNHN

-485 TPTIFRISVGQGRKV
+485 RPTVFRISVGQGRKV

-545 NLFNRSADI
+545 NLFNKTADI

-596 YKASN
+596 YKASK

-614 KVSYRDG
+614 RISYRDG
-621 FKRKPLRPYSR
+621 FKRKPLSPYSR

-638 YNTVSTNG
+638 YNTLNING

-657 VGKQRVPANLLD
+657 VGKQRVPANMLD
-669 LNGFVASSYNIINF
+669 LNGFVASSFNIINF

>member
-9 NLLLI
+9 NFLLL
-14 SNILLAQEEIKGKIY
+14 SNTLLAQEKIKGQIF
-29 SKLNEDLI
+29 SKLKEDLV
-37 PISGVN
+37 PLPGVN
-43 VYWLD
+43 IYWLD
-48 TSKGTISNKDG
+48 SPIGTISDEDG
-59 KFSIPKNNNTNKL
+59 KFSITVNSDSKKL
-72 ILSFI
+72 IISFL
-77 GFQTDTLLVENQSN
+77 GFQTDTLN
-91 ISHVMKE
+91 IEKQLNLSHVMKE
-98 SNLGELD
+98 SNLGELN
-105 EIEVTERRKSL
+105 EVEVTEKRKSL
-116 QRSYLSAQNITKI
+116 KRSYLSAQNITKI

-179 QENIPFVRGASQV
+179 QENIPFVRGASQI

-216 NGFESIVGQINAEL
+216 NGFESIAGQINAEL

-256 FNKTLSQKFSLGV
+256 FNRALSKNFSLGV
-269 YGHASGRTMITDNND
+269 YGHNSQRNMLTDNNG
-284 DGFLDMPITRQIN
+284 DGFLDMPRTRQIN
-297 LLKRV
+297 LLKRL
-302 QYTDAENGFVGFLSL
+302 QYTDAENGYVGFLSL
-317 RFLNDR
+317 RFLNDK

-329 TFNGR
+329 NFTGRNDNFN
-334 SNNLNLSSWGSEIF
+334 LTSWGSEIF
-348 TQRADASLKIGY
+348 TQRADATLKIGY

-372 QSAYSKH
+372 QTAYSKH
-379 NQESFFGIRDY
+379 NQESFFGLRDY

-396 YYSNLIF
+396 FYSNLIF
-403 NSIITNTKHKFK
+403 NSIISNTKHKFK

-421 RDIYS
+421 RDIYF
-426 ENIDTDLYNRTD
+426 ENVNEDVYKRTD
-438 DVFGMFFE
+438 DVYGLFFE
-446 YTYDN
+446 YTFDN
-451 LENLNLV
+451 LKNLNLV
-458 VGLRLDNHN
+458 AGLRLDNHN

-474 PRLHLRYQKNE
+474 PRLHLRYQALDK
-485 TPTIFRISVGQGRKV
+485 PTIFRFSVGQGRKV

-510 FASNRTIQIFPSNG
+510 FASNRAIQIFPSNG
-524 SIYGLK
+524 SIYGLE

-535 NYGLSITRNF
+535 NYGLSISRNF
-545 NLFNRSADI
+545 TFLNRNADV

-569 DFEKLQYIQF
+569 DFEKLGYVQF

-584 KSFSKSFQIELN
+584 KSYSKSFQIELN
-596 YKASN
+596 YKVLN

-614 KVSYRDG
+614 RILYKDG

-638 YNTVSTNG
+638 YNTLNNDG
-646 KGWRNDFTYNI
+646 KGWRNDLTFNV
-657 VGKQRVPANLLD
+657 VGKQRVPSNLLN
-669 LNGFVASSYNIINF
+669 LNGLIASSYSLINF

-689 SPKFELYLGGENLL
+689 SPKFELYLGGENLF

-718 GRNFDASLVYA
+718 GRYFDASLVYA
-729 PVFGRFLYS
+729 PVFGRFFYS
-738 GIRFNLN
+738 GMRFNIN

>member
-1 MKIILSIL
+1 MKIILTVL

-14 SNILLAQEEIKGKIY
+14 SNILLAQEEIKGQIY

-48 TSKGTISNKDG
+48 TSKGTISNEDG

-230 KKPSLSNPFFLNAFA
+230 KKPSLTNPFFLNAFA

-256 FNKTLSQKFSLGV
+256 LNKTISQKFSLGI
-269 YGHASGRTMITDNND
+269 YGHASTRTMITDNND
-284 DGFLDMPITRQIN
+284 DGFLDMPKTRQIN
-297 LLKRV
+297 LLKRL

-334 SNNLNLSSWGSEIF
+334 SNNLNRISWGSEIF

-390 NISHES
+390 NISHVS

-415 TGLNFS
+415 T
-421 RDIYS
+421 
-426 ENIDTDLYNRTD
+426 
-438 DVFGMFFE
+438 
-446 YTYDN
+446 
-451 LENLNLV
+451 
-458 VGLRLDNHN
+458 
-467 NIGTFLS
+467 
-474 PRLHLRYQKNE
+474 
-485 TPTIFRISVGQGRKV
+485 
-500 GNIFAENQNI
+500 
-510 FASNRTIQIFPSNG
+510 
-524 SIYGLK
+524 
-530 PEIAW
+530 
-535 NYGLSITRNF
+535 
-545 NLFNRSADI
+545 
-554 ILDFYNTTFLNQVVA
+554 
-569 DFEKLQYIQF
+569 
-579 YNLSG
+579 
-584 KSFSKSFQIELN
+584 
-596 YKASN
+596 
-601 NISTRI
+601 
-607 AYKNENV
+607 
-614 KVSYRDG
+614 
-621 FKRKPLRPYSR
+621 
-632 FFFNIE
+632 
-638 YNTVSTNG
+638 
-646 KGWRNDFTYNI
+646 
-657 VGKQRVPANLLD
+657 
-669 LNGFVASSYNIINF
+669 
-683 QTAKVF
+683 
-689 SPKFELYLGGENLL
+689 
-703 NVRQKNPIIAADNPF
+703 
-718 GRNFDASLVYA
+718 
-729 PVFGRFLYS
+729 
-738 GIRFNLN
+738 

>member
-1 MKIILSIL
+1 MKIILTVL

-14 SNILLAQEEIKGKIY
+14 SNILSAQEEIKGQIY
-29 SKLNEDLI
+29 SKLNEDLM

-48 TSKGTISNKDG
+48 TSKGTISNEDG

-77 GFQTDTLLVENQSN
+77 GFQTDTILVENQSN

-216 NGFESIVGQINAEL
+216 NGFESIVGQINTEL

-256 FNKTLSQKFSLGV
+256 FNKTLSQKFSLGI
-269 YGHASGRTMITDNND
+269 YGHTSQRTMITDNND
-284 DGFLDMPITRQIN
+284 DGFLDMPRTRQIN
-297 LLKRV
+297 FLKRL
-302 QYTDAENGFVGFLSL
+302 QYTDAEKGFVGFLTL

-329 TFNGR
+329 TFNER
-334 SNNLNLSSWGSEIF
+334 SNNLNRISWGSEIF
-348 TQRADASLKIGY
+348 SQRADASLKIGY

-446 YTYDN
+446 YTYDS

-458 VGLRLDNHN
+458 AGLRLDNHN

-474 PRLHLRYQKNE
+474 PRLHLRYQKND

-535 NYGLSITRNF
+535 NYGLSITRNL
-545 NLFNRSADI
+545 NLFNRSADV

-569 DFEKLQYIQF
+569 DFEKLNYIQF

-596 YKASN
+596 YKVSN

-657 VGKQRVPANLLD
+657 VGKQRVPSNLLD
-669 LNGFVASSYNIINF
+669 LNGFVASSYSIINF

-689 SPKFELYLGGENLL
+689 SSKLELYLGGENLL

>member
-1 MKIILSIL
+1 
-9 NLLLI
+9 
-14 SNILLAQEEIKGKIY
+14 
-29 SKLNEDLI
+29 
-37 PISGVN
+37 
-43 VYWLD
+43 
-48 TSKGTISNKDG
+48 
-59 KFSIPKNNNTNKL
+59 
-72 ILSFI
+72 
-77 GFQTDTLLVENQSN
+77 
-91 ISHVMKE
+91 
-98 SNLGELD
+98 
-105 EIEVTERRKSL
+105 
-116 QRSYLSAQNITKI
+116 
-129 SSEELLKAACCNLS
+129 
-143 ESFETNP
+143 
-150 SIDIN
+150 
-155 FSDALTGTKQI
+155 
-166 NMLGLSSPYIMIT
+166 MLGLSSPYIMMT

-201 WIESIQVTKGTGSVV
+201 WIESIQLTKGTGSVV
-216 NGFESIVGQINAEL
+216 NGFESVVGQINAEL
-230 KKPSLSNPFFLNAFA
+230 KKPSLSNPFFLNVFA

-269 YGHASGRTMITDNND
+269 YGHVSGRTVITDSND
-284 DGFLDMPITRQIN
+284 DSFLDMPKTRQIN
-297 LLKRV
+297 FLKRL
-302 QYTDAENGFVGFLSL
+302 QYTDAENGFVGFLSF

-403 NSIITNTKHKFK
+403 SSIISNTKHKFK

-421 RDIYS
+421 RDIYF
-426 ENIDTDLYNRTD
+426 ENVDMDLYNRID
-438 DVFGMFFE
+438 SVFGMFFE

-458 VGLRLDNHN
+458 AGLRLDNHN
-467 NIGTFLS
+467 NIGTFVS
-474 PRLHLRYQKNE
+474 PRLHIRYQKIE
-485 TPTIFRISVGQGRKV
+485 RPTVFRISIGQGRKV

-596 YKASN
+596 HKASN

-614 KVSYRDG
+614 RTSYRDG

-689 SPKFELYLGGENLL
+689 SSKFELYLGGENLL
-703 NVRQKNPIIAADNPF
+703 NVKQKNPIIAADNPF

>member
-14 SNILLAQEEIKGKIY
+14 SNILLAQEEIKGQIY

-621 FKRKPLRPYSR
+621 LKRKPLRPYSR

>member
-14 SNILLAQEEIKGKIY
+14 SNILLAQEEIKGQIY

-446 YTYDN
+446 YTYDD

-458 VGLRLDNHN
+458 AGLRLDNHN

-510 FASNRTIQIFPSNG
+510 FASNRTIQNFPSND

>member
-14 SNILLAQEEIKGKIY
+14 SNILLAQEEIKGQIY

-535 NYGLSITRNF
+535 NYGLSITRNL

>member
-1 MKIILSIL
+1 MKIILPIL

-14 SNILLAQEEIKGKIY
+14 SNILLAQEEIKGEIY

-37 PISGVN
+37 PLSGVN

-48 TSKGTISNKDG
+48 TSKGTISNEDG
-59 KFSIPKNNNTNKL
+59 KFSIPKNDNTNKL

-129 SSEELLKAACCNLS
+129 SGEELLKAACCNLS

-245 SVNGRKEFNFH
+245 SVNGRKELNFH

-297 LLKRV
+297 LLKRL

-317 RFLNDR
+317 RLLNDR

-426 ENIDTDLYNRTD
+426 ENIDSDLYNRRD

-458 VGLRLDNHN
+458 AGLRLDNHN

-474 PRLHLRYQKNE
+474 PRLHLRYQKND

-554 ILDFYNTTFLNQVVA
+554 ILDFYNTTFLNQVIA
-569 DFEKLQYIQF
+569 DFEKFQYIQF

-657 VGKQRVPANLLD
+657 VGKQRVPGNLLD

>member
-14 SNILLAQEEIKGKIY
+14 SNTLLAQENIKGQIF
-29 SKLNEDLI
+29 SKPNENLI
-37 PISGVN
+37 PLPGVN
-43 VYWLD
+43 IYWLN
-48 TSKGTISNKDG
+48 SSIGTISNEDG
-59 KFSIPKNNNTNKL
+59 KFSIPINKNSKKL
-72 ILSFI
+72 IISFM
-77 GFQTDTLLVENQSN
+77 GFQTDTLNIEKQSN
-91 ISHVMKE
+91 LSHVMKE
-98 SNLGELD
+98 SNLDELNEV
-105 EIEVTERRKSL
+105 EITERRKSL

-256 FNKTLSQKFSLGV
+256 YNKTLSEKFSLGI
-269 YGHASGRTMITDNND
+269 YGHTSQRTMITDNND
-284 DGFLDMPITRQIN
+284 DGFLDMPKTRQIN
-297 LLKRV
+297 LLKRL

-379 NQESFFGIRDY
+379 NQDSFFGVRDY

-426 ENIDTDLYNRTD
+426 ENIYTDLFNRTD
-438 DVFGMFFE
+438 DFFGIFFE

-458 VGLRLDNHN
+458 AGLRLDNHN

-474 PRLHLRYQKNE
+474 PRLHLRYQKDE

-596 YKASN
+596 YKASK

-689 SPKFELYLGGENLL
+689 SPKFELYLGVENLL

-729 PVFGRFLYS
+729 PVFGKFLYS

>member
-9 NLLLI
+9 NFLLL
-14 SNILLAQEEIKGKIY
+14 SNTLLAQEKIKGQIF
-29 SKLNEDLI
+29 SKLKEDLV
-37 PISGVN
+37 PLPGVN
-43 VYWLD
+43 IYWLD
-48 TSKGTISNKDG
+48 SPIGTISDEDG
-59 KFSIPKNNNTNKL
+59 KFSITVNSDSKKL
-72 ILSFI
+72 IISFL
-77 GFQTDTLLVENQSN
+77 GFQTDTLN
-91 ISHVMKE
+91 IEKQLNLSHVMKE
-98 SNLGELD
+98 SNLGELN
-105 EIEVTERRKSL
+105 EVEVTEKRKSL
-116 QRSYLSAQNITKI
+116 KRSYLSAQNITKI

-179 QENIPFVRGASQV
+179 QENIPFVRGASQI

-216 NGFESIVGQINAEL
+216 NGFESIAGQINAEL

-256 FNKTLSQKFSLGV
+256 FNRALSKNFSLGV
-269 YGHASGRTMITDNND
+269 YGHNSQRNMLTDNNG
-284 DGFLDMPITRQIN
+284 DGFLDMPRTRQIN
-297 LLKRV
+297 LLKRL
-302 QYTDAENGFVGFLSL
+302 QYTDAENGYVGFLSL
-317 RFLNDR
+317 RFLNDK

-329 TFNGR
+329 NFTGRNDNFN
-334 SNNLNLSSWGSEIF
+334 LTSWGSEIF
-348 TQRADASLKIGY
+348 TQRADATLKIGY

-372 QSAYSKH
+372 QTAYSKH
-379 NQESFFGIRDY
+379 NQESFFGLRDY

-396 YYSNLIF
+396 FYSNLIF
-403 NSIITNTKHKFK
+403 NSIISNTKHKFK

-421 RDIYS
+421 RDIYF
-426 ENIDTDLYNRTD
+426 ENVNEDVYKRTD
-438 DVFGMFFE
+438 DVYGLFFE
-446 YTYDN
+446 YTFDN
-451 LENLNLV
+451 LKNLNLV
-458 VGLRLDNHN
+458 AGLRLDNHN

-474 PRLHLRYQKNE
+474 PRLHLRYQALDR
-485 TPTIFRISVGQGRKV
+485 PTIFRFSVGQGRKV

-510 FASNRTIQIFPSNG
+510 FASNRAIQIFPSNG
-524 SIYGLK
+524 SIYGLE

-535 NYGLSITRNF
+535 NYGLSISRNF
-545 NLFNRSADI
+545 TFLNRNADV

-569 DFEKLQYIQF
+569 DFEKLGYVQF

-584 KSFSKSFQIELN
+584 KSYSKSFQIELN
-596 YKASN
+596 YKVLN

-614 KVSYRDG
+614 RILYKDG

-638 YNTVSTNG
+638 YNTLNNDG
-646 KGWRNDFTYNI
+646 KGWRNDLTFNV
-657 VGKQRVPANLLD
+657 VGKQRVPSNLLN
-669 LNGFVASSYNIINF
+669 LNGLIASSYSLINF

-689 SPKFELYLGGENLL
+689 SPKFELYLGGENLF

-718 GRNFDASLVYA
+718 GRYFDASLVYA
-729 PVFGRFLYS
+729 PVFGRFFYS
-738 GIRFNLN
+738 GMRFNIN

>member
-1 MKIILSIL
+1 MKITLSIL
-9 NLLLI
+9 NFLII
-14 SNILLAQEEIKGKIY
+14 SNVLLAQENIRGQVF
-29 SKLNEDLI
+29 SKLNDNLV

-43 VYWLD
+43 IYWLD
-48 TSKGTISNKDG
+48 TSVGTISNEDG
-59 KFSIPKNNNTNKL
+59 KFSIPVNNNTNKL

-77 GFQTDTLLVENQSN
+77 GFQTDTLNIEKKSS

-98 SNLGELD
+98 SNLGELN
-105 EIEVTERRKSL
+105 EIEVIERRKSL
-116 QRSYLSAQNITKI
+116 QRSYFSAQNITKI

-150 SIDIN
+150 SIDVS

-230 KKPSLSNPFFLNAFA
+230 KKPSLTNPLFLNAFA

-256 FNKTLSQKFSLGV
+256 YNKSLSQKFSLGL
-269 YGHASGRTMITDNND
+269 YGHTSQRNMVTDNND
-284 DGFLDMPITRQIN
+284 DGFLDMPQTRQIN
-297 LLKRV
+297 LLKRI
-302 QYTDAENGFVGFLSL
+302 QYTDAQNGLVGFLSL

-329 TFNGR
+329 NFSGR

-372 QSAYSKH
+372 QTAYSKH
-379 NQESFFGIRDY
+379 NQESFFGVRDY

-396 YYSNLIF
+396 LYSNLIF
-403 NSIITNTKHKFK
+403 NSIISNTKNKFK
-415 TGLNFS
+415 IGLNFS
-421 RDIYS
+421 RDIYYES
-426 ENIDTDLYNRTD
+426 VDTDLYKRTD

-458 VGLRLDNHN
+458 AGLRFDSHN
-467 NIGTFLS
+467 KIGTFLS
-474 PRLHLRYQKNE
+474 PRLHIRYQKLE
-485 TPTIFRISVGQGRKV
+485 KPTIFRFSVGQGRKV

-524 SIYGLK
+524 SVYGLK

-535 NYGLSITRNF
+535 NYGLSVTRNF
-545 NLFNRSADI
+545 NLFNRNADVI
-554 ILDFYNTTFLNQVVA
+554 FDFYNTTFLNQVVA

-584 KSFSKSFQIELN
+584 KSFSKSFQIEFN
-596 YKASN
+596 YMASN

-614 KVSYRDG
+614 RTSYRDG

-632 FFFNIE
+632 FFFNVE
-638 YNTVSTNG
+638 YNTVNTQG
-646 KGWRNDFTYNI
+646 KGWRNDFTYNM
-657 VGKQRVPANLLD
+657 VGKQRIPSNLFHLK
-669 LNGFVASSYNIINF
+669 GFVASPYSLINF
-683 QTAKVF
+683 QTTKVF
-689 SPKFELYLGGENLL
+689 SSKFELYLGGENLL